1 MPMPDA
7 LTAFAHA
14 LAWTLLHF
22 VWQGLL
28 IGAGWQLLRRLSDSH
43 RWRHAC
49 AMVALVA
56 CLAMPVATFLA
67 VSTSADAPAAA
78 VAAAAGGATSEA
90 SPAAPGA
97 PAAAVAGDTR
107 SPWALPLVALWL
119 FGALLASLRLL
130 ADWRLLR
137 RALRE
142 GREPPPALLELM
154 HRQIRLLGITRT
166 VRLRLTARIS
176 APGVYGLLRPV
187 ILLPTALALGLPR
200 DQVETLILHELAHVR
215 RADLFSNV
223 LILVARTL
231 LYFHPVVH
239 LVCRELE
246 RTRETLCDDLVVGL
260 KVDPV
265 KYARALSMAE
275 QFRQAVP
282 LPLLTATGGEL
293 TERVHRIL
301 DIDDGRR
308 QRRDRAPLTITLAFA
323 ATALAGVNLLGPDP
337 ARDLARPDF
346 VALYRVLAP
355 SQAPQPL
362 AMPTTAPARPAPLR
376 LALPAPT
383 APAEA
388 TAASAGAVAAA
399 GTTAASATAPRPAA
413 PELPSAPAVEPA
425 PVPAFVPTLPDPA
438 AALAATPP
446 GPSEAAPA
454 RVEPAAAATPVV
466 LRRVQPSYPRA
477 ARLQGLEGSVE
488 LAFSIDARGQPV
500 DIEAVGGDDSVP
512 AFETAAREAFRRWR
526 FEVPADADAG
536 VRHRQIFDF
545 NLGPDGQRCVMP
557 IGTRIC
563 Q

>member
-1 MPMPDA
+1 MPLTDA
-7 LTAFAHA
+7 VIAFAHT

-28 IGAGWQLLRRLSDSH
+28 IGAGWLLLRRLSPSH

-49 AMVALVA
+49 ALVALVA
-56 CLAMPVATFLA
+56 CLALPIVTFVTL
-67 VSTSADAPAAA
+67 SAPEAGQAGTVPA
-78 VAAAAGGATSEA
+78 VAAHASALSAADARAVMEA
-90 SPAAPGA
+90 SEPG
-97 PAAAVAGDTR
+97 R
-107 SPWALPLVALWL
+107 SPWAIPLVSLWFL
-119 FGALLASLRLL
+119 GALLASLRLL

-142 GREPPPALLELM
+142 GREPPPALLALM
-154 HRQIRLLGITRT
+154 HQQMQLLGITRK

-200 DQVETLILHELAHVR
+200 DQVETLILHELAHIR
-215 RADLFSNV
+215 RADLVSNV

-260 KVDPV
+260 KVDRL

-293 TERVHRIL
+293 TDRVHRIL
-301 DIDDGRR
+301 HIDDGKR
-308 QRRDRAPLTITLAFA
+308 QRRDRAPLVITLAFA
-323 ATALAGVNLLGPDP
+323 ATALAGVNLLGTDP

-355 SQAPQPL
+355 AEAPAPLTIMPGALPRPQPL
-362 AMPTTAPARPAPLR
+362 APSLAALPPAGTSIQAVQATTGTRPESPPAAAIEAPPAALAVPAPPEAMALSRPDPEPLAAAPAI
-376 LALPAPT
+376 LAAAPT
-383 APAEA
+383 APARAEPA
-388 TAASAGAVAAA
+388 TAAPL
-399 GTTAASATAPRPAA
+399 PR
-413 PELPSAPAVEPA
+413 
-425 PVPAFVPTLPDPA
+425 
-438 AALAATPP
+438 
-446 GPSEAAPA
+446 
-454 RVEPAAAATPVV
+454 V
-466 LRRVQPSYPRA
+466 LRRVQPTYPRA

-488 LAFSIDARGQPV
+488 LAYSIDDRGQPV
-500 DIEAVGGDDSVP
+500 SVRVIGGAQASA
-512 AFETAAREAFRRWR
+512 AFEQAALEAFQRWR
-526 FEVPADADAG
+526 FEVPDGAASGA
-536 VRHRQIFDF
+536 RHRQIFDF
-545 NLGPDGQRCVMP
+545 NLGPDGRRCVTP

>member
-1 MPMPDA
+1 MPLPDT
-7 LTAFAHA
+7 LIAFAHTV
-14 LAWTLLHF
+14 AWTLLHF

-28 IGAGWQLLRRLSDSH
+28 IGAAWLLLRRLSASH
-43 RWRHAC
+43 GWRHGC
-49 AMVALVA
+49 ALAALVA
-56 CLAMPVATFLA
+56 CLAAPVAT
-67 VSTSADAPAAA
+67 VSMLSGADAVPATAVLGAQGTTAPATVDAAA
-78 VAAAAGGATSEA
+78 IEATATTAAAATG
-90 SPAAPGA
+90 
-97 PAAAVAGDTR
+97 R

-119 FGALLASLRLL
+119 LGALLASLRLL

-142 GREPPPALLELM
+142 GREPPPALLAIM
-154 HRQIRLLGITRT
+154 HSQMRLLGITRK

-200 DQVETLILHELAHVR
+200 DQVETLILHELAHIR
-215 RADLFSNV
+215 RADLVSNV

-260 KVDPV
+260 KVDPI

-301 DIDDGRR
+301 HIDDGRSQ
-308 QRRDRAPLTITLAFA
+308 QRRDRAPLVITLAFA
-323 ATALAGVNLLGPDP
+323 ATAMAGVNLLGPDP

-355 SQAPQPL
+355 SQAPAPLAIAPMALPRPQPL
-362 AMPTTAPARPAPLR
+362 RPTLSVPANR
-376 LALPAPT
+376 LEADAAPAPT
-383 APAEA
+383 AAL
-388 TAASAGAVAAA
+388 AAA
-399 GTTAASATAPRPAA
+399 ATTPAA
-413 PELPSAPAVEPA
+413 AEP
-425 PVPAFVPTLPDPA
+425 PA
-438 AALAATPP
+438 AALATPAPPTAMALPEPEPLPMPLVEVPAAGASLAAAQATT
-446 GPSEAAPA
+446 SAAAP
-454 RVEPAAAATPVV
+454 TPRV
-466 LRRVQPSYPRA
+466 LRRVQPAYPRV

-488 LAFSIDARGQPV
+488 LAFSVDARGQPV
-500 DIEAVGGDDSVP
+500 AVEVVAASP
-512 AFETAAREAFRRWR
+512 PASAFEQAALEAFRRWR
-526 FEVPADADAG
+526 FAVPEGAVAG
-536 VRHRQIFDF
+536 TRHRQIFDF
-545 NLGPDGQRCVMP
+545 SLGPDGGRCVTP